1 MNGMETSAEIVRLYA
16 KESIVA
22 AMTAYSWND
31 IREEANS
38 VGVFD
43 SVDKPLF
50 AAAIIDDLTRIARR
64 SGMAIFKE
72 KNRARLEGRRIL
84 PAEDV
89 ELNAEILTDMLEMEN
104 IKTDHA
110 ENGKI
115 AVELFGKSTAGINS
129 AILMDVRMPVMDGLE
144 AAKAIRAHPDNRPY
158 RQRLRRGRPAFDAV
172 GDERSPQQA
181 GGSGL
186 PYQDTGRTDLRVGAE
201 DHLKTY
207 RKSSF
212 AYCFT
217 PESADAS
224 G

>member
-31 IREEANS
+31 ISEEANS

-89 ELNAEILTDMLEMEN
+89 EL
-104 IKTDHA
+104 
-110 ENGKI
+110 
-115 AVELFGKSTAGINS
+115 FGKSTAGIYS
-129 AILMDVRMPVMDGLE
+129 AILMDVRMP
-144 AAKAIRAHPDNRPY
+144 KSIRSMSIAEILSP
-158 RQRLRRGRPAFDAV
+158 LRW
-172 GDERSPQQA
+172 Q
-181 GGSGL
+181 GL
-186 PYQDTGRTDLRVGAE
+186 PPVCSPLSKPPA
-201 DHLKTY
+201 
-207 RKSSF
+207 
-212 AYCFT
+212 
-217 PESADAS
+217 
-224 G
+224 